1 MFGSISSVQFSPDG
15 SKIVSGGIE
24 DKTIKV
30 WDSGARFSD
39 IPKFEPLLTVS
50 ASQRSH
56 SESADREDERPQ
68 QLDPVGGVFTGWEA
82 DRVRI

>member
-1 MFGSISSVQFSPDG
+1 MQFSPDG
-15 SKIVSGGIE
+15 SKVVSGSW
-24 DKTIKV
+24 DQTIKL

-68 QLDPVGGVFTGWEA
+68 QLDPVGDLFTGWEE
-82 DRVRI
+82 DPLRI

>member
-1 MFGSISSVQFSPDG
+1 MSGSNDQ
-15 SKIVSGGIE
+15 
-24 DKTIKV
+24 TIKV

-68 QLDPVGGVFTGWEA
+68 LFDPVGGVFTGWEA
-82 DRVRI
+82 DSVRI